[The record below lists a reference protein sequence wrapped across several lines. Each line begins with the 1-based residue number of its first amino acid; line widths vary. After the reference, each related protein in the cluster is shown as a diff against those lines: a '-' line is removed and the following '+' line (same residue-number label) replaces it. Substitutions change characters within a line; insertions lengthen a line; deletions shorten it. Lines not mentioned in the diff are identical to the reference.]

1 VTIINTFI
9 KSVYFYISKLAIPKM
24 KNIIFRLSLLYVIL
38 VCSPFKLT
46 GQIIDSSSF
55 SIVPRQSFYSYED
68 KGEFLLDVPETLSKK
83 HLALTLRNEQQIVAL
98 WEGIPGNDIVRVPF
112 SINLKPAVYKIDAAI
127 NVTNSPGIKYISRTE
142 LTILSYKSNEVK
154 TDKFTGGLIV
164 NKLPFFP
171 FGFYCYS
178 PVYPSLPE
186 EEVVK
191 GFNLIS
197 PYQKIAPETLH
208 ERKAYMDRCAQIGMK
223 VHYNLLSVSGG
234 GGVGSKIEGLDE
246 KVKRERLIE
255 EIKTFRDHPA
265 LLGWYISDEP
275 NGISISPAQLEEIY
289 KTVREND
296 PWHPVSIVFMAPFL
310 SSKKYSDALDIVM
323 ADPYPIP
330 DNPVTVPGEV
340 AFQLSSAFKGKK
352 PFWII
357 PQSFGGGELWG
368 REPTIQEIRSMTWQS
383 IINGA
388 TGIQYF
394 VRQGLNY
401 FPKSAATWSECGRM
415 AMEVAELTP
424 WLLSDEETMPV
435 TTTSKNILVTSR
447 IHNNQLAIFSVNK
460 INEPVSTTFRI
471 KGLRNGSA
479 RVLFE
484 NRVIPIYSGVFTD
497 QLSSLGSQVYLIDVF
512 PDKKTTESAN
522 VNLIKD
528 GGFEDLSNP
537 GLPSACYARPGG
549 DRGATYF
556 LDTRDY
562 VEGRH
567 SLRIITPEEN
577 KSLAIRFFPISV
589 RAGASYTISLWA
601 RSDPERKF
609 SVVTTTENDRLLNKE
624 EMPQYVEILLGEF
637 GRARFIPDKAWKLYM
652 TFVTIPKDTL
662 ARVKTNLILKMP
674 GQGVAWFDDVKVTE
688 DK

>member
-1 VTIINTFI
+1 MKISIIKITFLFLI
-9 KSVYFYISKLAIPKM
+9 LARSASI
-24 KNIIFRLSLLYVIL
+24 LS
-38 VCSPFKLT
+38 
-46 GQIIDSSSF
+46 GQQVDSLSF
-55 SIVPRQSFYSYED
+55 SIVPRQSFYSFEN
-68 KGEFLLDVPETLSKK
+68 KGEFLLHIPISLSKN
-83 HLALTLRNEQQIVAL
+83 HLFVTVNKGDQVIASWNGAAETNILRL
-98 WEGIPGNDIVRVPF
+98 PF
-112 SINLKPAVYKIDAAI
+112 SIDMKPSVYKIDAI
-127 NVTNSPGIKYISRTE
+127 IKTAVNPKIIYTSGTE
-142 LTILSYKSNEVK
+142 LIILPYKSNEVK
-154 TDKFTGGLIV
+154 TDRLTGGLIV

-197 PYQKIAPETLH
+197 PYQKIAPETLA
-208 ERKAYMDRCAQIGMK
+208 ERKAYMDRCAEIGMK

-234 GGVGSKIEGLDE
+234 GGVGSKIEGLSDKE
-246 KVKRERLIE
+246 KRERLIE

-275 NGISISPAQLEEIY
+275 NGISITPSQLEEIY
-289 KTVREND
+289 KTVKEND

-310 SSKKYSDALDIVM
+310 SAKKYADALDIVM

-330 DNPVTVPGEV
+330 DNPVSIPGDV
-340 AFQLSSAFKGKK
+340 AFKLNLEFKSKI

-401 FPKSAATWSECGRM
+401 FPKSVATWSECGRM
-415 AMEVAELTP
+415 AVEVAELTP
-424 WLLSDEETMPV
+424 WLLSDEETLPV
-435 TTTSKNILVTSR
+435 TSTSKNILVTSR
-447 IHNNQLAIFSVNK
+447 THNGQLAIMAVNK
-460 INEPVSTTFRI
+460 VNEPVSTTFRV
-471 KGLRNGSA
+471 KGLQNGKA

-484 NRVIPIYSGVFTD
+484 NRLISFNNGVISD
-497 QLSSLGSQVYLIDVF
+497 QLSALGSQVYLIDIL
-512 PDKKTTESAN
+512 PDKKPEENINSN
-522 VNLIKD
+522 MIKD
-528 GGFEDLSNP
+528 GGFEDLTGP

-567 SLRIITPEEN
+567 SLRIVTPQEN
-577 KSLAIRFFPISV
+577 KSLAIRFFPVSV

-601 RSDPERKF
+601 KSDPERKF
-609 SVVTTTENDRLLNKE
+609 PIVTKMNNERQSEKEN
-624 EMPQYVEILLGEF
+624 MPQYVEILLGQF
-637 GRARFIPDKAWKLYM
+637 GRARFIPDNEWRQYM

-674 GQGVAWFDDVKVTE
+674 GQGVAWFDEVKVTE

>member
-1 VTIINTFI
+1 MKIYIN
-9 KSVYFYISKLAIPKM
+9 KLALLFLILAGTPV
-24 KNIIFRLSLLYVIL
+24 IVYSQQIDSLSFRL
-38 VCSPFKLT
+38 
-46 GQIIDSSSF
+46 
-55 SIVPRQSFYSYED
+55 VPRQSFYSFED
-68 KGEFLLDVPETLSKK
+68 KGEFLLHIPISLSKN
-83 HLALTLRNEQQIVAL
+83 HLSIVLKTGDQIVAS
-98 WEGIPGNDIVRVPF
+98 WNGIPGNNIIRLPF
-112 SINLKPAVYKIDAAI
+112 ALSFKPSVYKIDAII
-127 NVTNSPGIKYISRTE
+127 NVTSNPKIIYTSGTKLI
-142 LTILSYKSNEVK
+142 ILQYKSNEVK
-154 TDKFTGGLIV
+154 TDRFTGGLIV

-191 GFNLIS
+191 GFNIIS
-197 PYQKIAPETLH
+197 PYQKIAPETLN
-208 ERKAYMDRCAQIGMK
+208 ERKSYMDRCAQIGMK

-234 GGVGSKIEGLDE
+234 GGVGSKIVGLDE
-246 KVKRERLIE
+246 KEKRERLIE

-275 NGISISPAQLEEIY
+275 NGISITPSQLEEIY
-289 KTVREND
+289 KTVKEYD

-310 SSKKYSDALDIVM
+310 SAIKYSDALDIVM

-340 AFQLSSAFKGKK
+340 AFQLNSEFKGKK

-401 FPKSAATWSECGRM
+401 FPKSVSTWSECGRM

-424 WLLSDEETMPV
+424 WLLSEEETLPV
-435 TTTSKNILVTSR
+435 TSTSKNILVTSR
-447 IHNNQLAIFSVNK
+447 MHNGQLAIMVVNK
-460 INEPVSTTFRI
+460 VNEPVAATFRI
-471 KGLRNGSA
+471 KGLQSGKA

-484 NRVIPIYSGVFTD
+484 NRVITFYSGVISD
-497 QLSSLGSQVYLIDVF
+497 QLSALGSQVYLIDVL
-512 PDKKTTESAN
+512 PDKKVQDISST
-522 VNLIKD
+522 NLIKD
-528 GGFEDLSNP
+528 GGFEDLASP

-562 VEGRH
+562 IEGKH
-567 SLRIITPEEN
+567 SLRIITPQEN

-589 RAGASYTISLWA
+589 RAGASYTISLWSK
-601 RSDPERKF
+601 SDPERKF
-609 SVVTTTENDRLLNKE
+609 SIVTNAENDRLLNKE